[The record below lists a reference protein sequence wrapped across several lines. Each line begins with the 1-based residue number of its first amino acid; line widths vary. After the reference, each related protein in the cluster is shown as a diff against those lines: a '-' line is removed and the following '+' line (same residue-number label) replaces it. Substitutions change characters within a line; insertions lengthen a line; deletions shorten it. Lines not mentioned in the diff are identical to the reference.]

1 MHNYDIEFL
10 VPRFPKFYNVK
21 KYLGRSYSKNLF
33 TNGGPVLQELDK
45 KFKDYF
51 DFKGEVIFV
60 ANGTLALILAY
71 KYIGCKKALI
81 PSFTFAATAQA
92 LHWAGIDY
100 EFVDVHPTKW
110 TISVDD
116 LEEKIHKHKADLIV
130 GVHSF
135 GNPCAVQLIDRLAA
149 INDCKI
155 IYDAAPAIS
164 SFVTDDKKTIH
175 ISNYGHISCFS
186 LHATKAL
193 QAGEGGAIFVKN
205 KEIADKI
212 RMAINFGF
220 NEDRIPMDAF
230 GTNAKLSEI
239 HAGFAVCSLER
250 LAFNQKE
257 RLDLVDIYKKR
268 LQNYVTFQEM
278 EDNCI
283 STHQV
288 LTVLLPKGIDRD
300 KVIEK
305 MAYDK
310 IQCRKYYNPPLH
322 KTECF
327 KRDYSLPITEDI
339 CERSISLPL
348 HLWMNQENVDRVCD
362 MLIKNIGE

>member
-1 MHNYDIEFL
+1 MYEIEFL

-21 KYLGRSYSKNLF
+21 KYLGRSYGKNIF
-33 TNGGPVLQELDK
+33 SNGGPVLQELDK
-45 KFKDYF
+45 RFKDYF
-51 DFKGEVIFV
+51 DFNGEVIFV
-60 ANGTLALILAY
+60 ANGTLALMLAY

-116 LEEKIHKHKADLIV
+116 LEEKIHQYKADLIV

-135 GNPCAVQLIDRLAA
+135 GNPCSVQLIQRLAA

-164 SFVTDDKKTIH
+164 SFVTEDKRTIH
-175 ISNYGHISCFS
+175 ISDFGDISCFS

-193 QAGEGGAIFVKN
+193 QAGEGGAIFVKD
-205 KEIADKI
+205 KVLADKI
-212 RMAINFGF
+212 RRAINFSF
-220 NEDRIPMDAF
+220 DDDKMPMDAF

-250 LAFNQKE
+250 LAYNQKE
-257 RLDLVDIYKKR
+257 RLDIVDEYRRR
-268 LQNYVTFQEM
+268 LDKYVTFQEM
-278 EDNCI
+278 EENCI

-288 LTVLLPKGIDRD
+288 LTVLLPKGLDRD
-300 KVIEK
+300 EVIRK
-305 MAYDK
+305 MAQEK

-322 KTECF
+322 KVECF
-327 KRDYSLPITEDI
+327 KRDYALPITEDI
-339 CERSISLPL
+339 CARNISLPL
-348 HLWMNQENVDRVCD
+348 HLWINQGDVARVCD
-362 MLIKNIGE
+362 NLIKIIR